1 MNGQYPKKNFLGQ
14 LAIVLHAHLPY
25 VRKNEKNSLE
35 EDWLFQAILECYI
48 PLLQSIESSKNENPL
63 NTKLTISLSP
73 TLLSLLDNKQIQET
87 FPSWIKT
94 RNAFLNELPQK
105 EKNASAFL
113 MKNLNEKYLYWQ
125 KCSGKLI
132 EKFRALYKSGNLDI
146 LTCAATHGYLP
157 ILRENPK
164 TVKGQINTAIRCHE
178 NFFGSKPLGIWLPE
192 CAYYE
197 NLDEILFNSGI
208 RYAILDG
215 HGILNAT
222 PRPRYGVYA
231 PICSRKGVAFFGR
244 DSESTLPV
252 WSAKDGFP
260 GDRVYREFHKDL
272 GWELPVSKLQEKGI
286 SSTRPLGLKFHKIT
300 DENKPLGKK
309 EFYLESEAIRKTEE
323 HADAYLLARSLQ
335 LEKLTLSSS
344 FSPLLVAPFDA
355 ELFGHWWYEGPIFLK
370 NILKNSSKYSIK
382 LTNLKEFLIQKP
394 NLQIC
399 DPSPS
404 SWGQGGYH
412 NYWINDANA
421 WIVPE
426 ITKAGST
433 FVDLC
438 KKKFNKELLS
448 RILNQ
453 AARELLL
460 SESSDWSFILRAGT
474 TTELAKE
481 RIERHLFRFWKL
493 VGMIKNNTDS
503 NLEFLEDIEKEDN
516 IFPNININ
524 DWRE

>member
-1 MNGQYPKKNFLGQ
+1 MNGQYPNKKILGR

-48 PLLQSIESSKNENPL
+48 PLIQVIESSKESNPI

-73 TLLSLLDNKQIQET
+73 TLLSLLQNKQIKET
-87 FPSWIKT
+87 FPLWINT
-94 RNAFLNELPQK
+94 RLDFLNDLQK
-105 EKNASAFL
+105 EEKRASEFL
-113 MKNLNEKYLYWQ
+113 MRNLKDKYLFWQ
-125 KCSGKLI
+125 KCSGNLI
-132 EKFRALYKSGNLDI
+132 ERFKILNESGNLDI

-157 ILRENPK
+157 ILRENPE
-164 TVKGQINTAIRCHE
+164 TVIGQIKTAIRSHE
-178 NFFGSKPLGIWLPE
+178 NIFGNKPLGIWLPE

-197 NLDEILFNSGI
+197 NLDQILFNAGI
-208 RYAILDG
+208 RYAILDS

-231 PICSRKGVAFFGR
+231 PICSKKGVAFFGR

-252 WSAKDGFP
+252 WSARDGYP

-272 GWELPVSKLQEKGI
+272 GWELSISELKKKGI
-286 SSTRPLGLKFHKIT
+286 PSVRPLGLKYYKIT
-300 DENKPLGKK
+300 DETIPLGEKD
-309 EFYLESEAIRKTEE
+309 FYNENEAKGKVEE
-323 HADAYLLARSLQ
+323 HSDNYLLARSKQ
-335 LEKLTLSSS
+335 LENLPISSS
-344 FSPLLVAPFDA
+344 FDPLLIAPFDA
-355 ELFGHWWYEGPIFLK
+355 ELFGHWWYEGPMFIE
-370 NILKNSSKYSIK
+370 NILKKSTKYSIR
-382 LTNLKEFLIQKP
+382 LTNLKEFLVQKP

-399 DPSPS
+399 NPSPS
-404 SWGQGGYH
+404 SWGQGGFH
-412 NYWINDANA
+412 DYWLNDKNA

-433 FVDLC
+433 FIELAN
-438 KKKFNKELLS
+438 KNFNDEFSIRVLK
-448 RILNQ
+448 Q

-493 VGMIKNNTDS
+493 VQMIKNSS
-503 NLEFLEDIEKEDN
+503 NYDLGFLKNIEEEDK
-516 IFPNININ
+516 IFPDIHIN
-524 DWRE
+524 DWRR